1 MQQLPLRPQTEIF
14 STLKHS
20 PQVTHLT
27 IFPAQL
33 LKYAL
38 AQRVFRAL
46 TAGLQRLPQPLR
58 SLTLDITALPEAAD
72 LPEPAAWLALTQL
85 RMLDSGFQQGKIC
98 K

>member
-1 MQQLPLRPQTEIF
+1 MEMF
-14 STLKHS
+14 STLKNS

-27 IFPAQL
+27 VFPAQL

-46 TAGLQRLPQPLR
+46 IAGLQDLPHPLR

-72 LPEPAAWLALTQL
+72 LPEPAAWMDLTKL